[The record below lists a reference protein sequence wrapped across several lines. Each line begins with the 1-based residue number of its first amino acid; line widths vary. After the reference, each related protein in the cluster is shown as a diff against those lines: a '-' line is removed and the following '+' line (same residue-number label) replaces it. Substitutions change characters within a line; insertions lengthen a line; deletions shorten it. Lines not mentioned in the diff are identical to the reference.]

1 MTCPAGQVLAYM
13 FLEHILENQTDSC
26 TGSDTCVDYVEIT
39 YPGGQTEKTCC
50 HGGNIGVLEADGYNS
65 AVVEFYANRE
75 EEDTGFQLNLLCFVP
90 GTEPSRKRS
99 VRVGKNVVPTE
110 EDSRCVEVGSD
121 VKRLEVDSAQELVRR
136 GGEGREGGRGGEGRE
151 GREGER
157 EGGRER
163 EGEWEGG
170 KLLVGAVVTY

>member
-39 YPGGQTEKTCC
+39 YPCGETEKTCG

-90 GTEPSRKRS
+90 GTVPSRKRS
-99 VRVGKNVVPTE
+99 VRVRETTG
-110 EDSRCVEVGSD
+110 EDRSCVEVGSD
-121 VKRLEVDSAQELVRR
+121 VKRLEVNSSQELVRR
-136 GGEGREGGRGGEGRE
+136 GGEGREGGREGRGGEGGE
-151 GREGER
+151 GGR

-163 EGEWEGG
+163 VGG
-170 KLLVGAVVTY
+170 KEGNC